1 MRYSLALAC
10 AMMATPIAAQDV
22 KVVTDFSVTH
32 SLVSMVMGD
41 VGQADLLLDRGGDP
55 HSFQLRPSQA
65 RALSEADLIFWIGE
79 ELTPWMARALSGIE
93 AQGEVVTLINAEGLH
108 LQDFAHGHDHG
119 HGHDDHGH
127 SHDEGHGHDDHGHSH
142 DEGHGHNDHG
152 HSHDEGHGH
161 DDHGH
166 GHDEGHGHDDHG
178 HSHDEGHGH
187 DDHGHSHDEG
197 HGHDDHGHSHE
208 DEGHGHDDH
217 GHSHDEGHGHDDHG
231 HSHDDE
237 GHGHDDHG
245 HSHDGIDPHAWM
257 NTGNVEIWLDLIA
270 EELAEHDPDN
280 AETYRANAEAARAE
294 IADLATEISAIL
306 EPATAAPLVMF
317 HDAYGY
323 MVDQFGI
330 NVAGTI
336 ALGDAATPGAQRLS
350 ELRADLQADGAVCI
364 FPEVNHSSRYIDVVV
379 EGTGVRVGAE
389 LDPEGVMLEPG
400 ADLYPTLMRNM
411 AQAIADCVAG

>member
-22 KVVTDFSVTH
+22 KVVTDLSVTQ

-119 HGHDDHGH
+119 HGHDDHDH
-127 SHDEGHGHDDHGHSH
+127 SDDHDDHGHDDHGHSH
-142 DEGHGHNDHG
+142 D
-152 HSHDEGHGH
+152 DEGHGH
-161 DDHGH
+161 D
-166 GHDEGHGHDDHG
+166 E
-178 HSHDEGHGH
+178 
-187 DDHGHSHDEG
+187 
-197 HGHDDHGHSHE
+197 HGHSHE

-217 GHSHDEGHGHDDHG
+217 GHSHDDEGHEHDEHG

-245 HSHDGIDPHAWM
+245 HSHDEGHSHDGLDPHAWM

-306 EPATAAPLVMF
+306 QPAGAAPLVMF

-323 MVDQFGI
+323 MVEQFGI

-389 LDPEGVMLEPG
+389 LDPAGVMLEPG

>member
-22 KVVTDFSVTH
+22 KVVTDLSVTH

-119 HGHDDHGH
+119 HGHDDHDH
-127 SHDEGHGHDDHGHSH
+127 SDDHDDHGHDDHGHSH
-142 DEGHGHNDHG
+142 D
-152 HSHDEGHGH
+152 DEGHGH
-161 DDHGH
+161 D
-166 GHDEGHGHDDHG
+166 E
-178 HSHDEGHGH
+178 
-187 DDHGHSHDEG
+187 
-197 HGHDDHGHSHE
+197 HGHSHE
-208 DEGHGHDDH
+208 DEGHGHDEH
-217 GHSHDEGHGHDDHG
+217 GHSHDDEGHEHDEHG

-245 HSHDGIDPHAWM
+245 HSHDEGHSHDGLDPHAWM

-306 EPATAAPLVMF
+306 QPAGAAPLVMF

-323 MVDQFGI
+323 MVEQFGI

-389 LDPEGVMLEPG
+389 LDPAGVMLEPG